1 MFSFDSIHTLLSGTL
16 HCSWVVK
23 IKFQKWQQSLLAG
36 YNCALEKI
44 YLREQGEKFGHF
56 QQIIINFLSSTSSHK
71 RTKLCVKAE
80 NPSLP
85 RTKRKRSTQFYTLVR
100 DQNKIF
106 GKSTKAKN
114 PQKPPQK
121 KRAITSKASGKSN
134 KITEGRNKQKHFWR
148 PIGVQGKLSENQ
160 RQHFF
165 VKLIFECVLIL

>member
-1 MFSFDSIHTLLSGTL
+1 M
-16 HCSWVVK
+16 
-23 IKFQKWQQSLLAG
+23 
-36 YNCALEKI
+36 
-44 YLREQGEKFGHF
+44 REQGEKFGHF

-80 NPSLP
+80 NPSLA

-121 KRAITSKASGKSN
+121 KEQSRVKRRESQTRLRREETNKNISGGQLEYKGNFQKIKGNTSLSNLSLNVSSSFKMTSKGFSFA
-134 KITEGRNKQKHFWR
+134 
-148 PIGVQGKLSENQ
+148 PVPGVRETRCQNINE
-160 RQHFF
+160 F
-165 VKLIFECVLIL
+165 I